1 MRFLKLST
9 FVALLLALC
18 ATAAADQI
26 TFSFVSI
33 GGNTRDVE
41 ANAGGFRAG
50 PGRNLLV
57 TDSTTGISVPLSGL
71 VTANTGEASSYNVT
85 PGLVTGTF
93 EAGGDGSVRITNLMD
108 TRTILVGIM
117 APNSHL
123 LATANGGTGSFAGL
137 FTLVFLDPII
147 LSEFGLSHPDL
158 RGSFSLTFGQDL
170 TAVTRDQTLTAV
182 GGGGT
187 VTITATPI
195 PEVSTLALAG
205 TSLLMGLAYFK
216 RSNS

>member
-93 EAGGDGSVRITNLMD
+93 EAGGDGSGLG
-108 TRTILVGIM
+108 RT
-117 APNSHL
+117 
-123 LATANGGTGSFAGL
+123 
-137 FTLVFLDPII
+137 
-147 LSEFGLSHPDL
+147 
-158 RGSFSLTFGQDL
+158 
-170 TAVTRDQTLTAV
+170 
-182 GGGGT
+182 T
-187 VTITATPI
+187 VAAF
-195 PEVSTLALAG
+195 V
-205 TSLLMGLAYFK
+205 
-216 RSNS
+216 